1 MISAFRK
8 IAELFRADRER
19 PDVKLSI
26 FQYIGPGL
34 LVTVGFID
42 PGNWATN
49 IAAGSQFG
57 YRLLWVVTLSTIML
71 ILLQHNVAHLGIVT
85 GDCLAEAATKHL
97 TRKVS
102 VPVLVSALLACVS
115 TALAELLGGAIAL
128 QMLFGMPVK
137 LGAAV
142 MAVAALALLLGN
154 SYHRIEKIIIGF
166 VSVIGF
172 SFLYE
177 LSVVSVGWGEAARG
191 WVVPSF
197 PQGSPFVILSVLGA
211 VVMPHNLFLH
221 SEVIQSRQ
229 FNLKDESVLNRQLK
243 YEFTDTLLSMVI
255 GWAVNSAM
263 VLLAAA
269 TFFKTGTQVTELSQ
283 AHSLLEPILGKGS
296 AVIFAVA
303 LLFSGIS
310 SSVTAGMTGGIIT
323 AGMYGEPYAIADRHT
338 KIGVYATVVAAF
350 IVILFI
356 SNPFDGL
363 LVSQML
369 LSFQLP
375 VTIFLQLYLT
385 SSAKVMGKYRNT
397 ALHSVLLWGTGLIV
411 TLLNI
416 YLLVDAVM

>member
-1 MISAFRK
+1 MTSAFRK
-8 IAELFRADRER
+8 IAALFRADRER

-57 YRLLWVVTLSTIML
+57 YKLLWVVTLSTIML
-71 ILLQHNVAHLGIVT
+71 ILLQHNVAHLGIAT

-137 LGAAV
+137 VGAAV
-142 MAVAALALLLGN
+142 MAAAALALLLGN

-269 TFFKTGTQVTELSQ
+269 TFFQAGTQVTELSQ

-338 KIGVYATVVAAF
+338 KIGVYATVAAAF
-350 IVILFI
+350 IAILFI

-385 SSAKVMGKYRNT
+385 SSARVMGKYRNT
-397 ALHSVLLWGTGLIV
+397 ALHNVLLWGTGLVV

-416 YLLVDAVM
+416 YLLVDAAM